1 MLQVSNV
8 TEKEAL
14 LAFQNRLKP
23 WVRQE
28 VGQKGVQ
35 NLSEAMTVVESVVK
49 LGLGKDKLRSSKPE
63 ERGVCEKDHKEDI
76 VDGNGNSDNN
86 GNGKPR
92 VAKKKP
98 NRKRD
103 KLKCFLCDDPY
114 ILNKCPKK
122 STLSKKEKSVGKALV
137 LGLSAMGVEA
147 KEAKSEKKLV
157 ECFLCHGSHRLRKC
171 PRKYVIER
179 NDKAGKESKKLS
191 SSKGKAEAKMA
202 KRSKKKR

>member
-122 STLSKKEKSVGKALV
+122 STLSKKEKSVGKAL
-137 LGLSAMGVEA
+137 
-147 KEAKSEKKLV
+147 
-157 ECFLCHGSHRLRKC
+157 KC

-202 KRSKKKR
+202 KRSKKKRVKCFLCRGPHELRNCPK